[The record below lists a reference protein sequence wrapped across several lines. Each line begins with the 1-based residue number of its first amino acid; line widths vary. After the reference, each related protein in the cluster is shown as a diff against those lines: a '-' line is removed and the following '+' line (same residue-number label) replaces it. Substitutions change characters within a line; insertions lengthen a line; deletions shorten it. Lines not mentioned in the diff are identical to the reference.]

1 MIIKN
6 FIKAARLRTLPLS
19 ISGIILGGFLAMS
32 DGLFNGVIFSLA
44 LITTIGFQVISNFA
58 NDYGDGVKGT
68 DAIRIGE
75 ERMVSSGK
83 ISPMQ
88 MKKAIM
94 ISVILTIIFALF
106 LIYESFGLSNFG
118 YSVLFFILGIV
129 SVVAAIKYTVG
140 NLAYGYSGFG
150 DVFVFLFFGL
160 LSVLGSYFLF
170 TKEIYFLLA
179 LPAISIGLLSTAVLN
194 LNNMRDYQNDK
205 ISAYQTLFTCMLTIS
220 KLGAP
225 IAPFYMDRLYL
236 DLIQHT
242 GKEAFKSVNLADF
255 PKANT
260 VMIDKALESKM
271 ALAQMISSL
280 VLSLRATEKIK
291 VRQPLQKIM
300 IPVASA
306 EQKEEILAI
315 SDLIKHEVNIKEI
328 ELLEDASDILVKQI
342 KPNFKVLGPRF
353 GKDMRFVATAV
364 QNLDADA
371 IKEIE
376 KQGHLEVEI
385 NGKFST
391 LELSDVEITSQDIEG
406 WLVANQGAVT
416 VALDVTIT
424 ESLREEGIA
433 RELVN
438 RIQNLRKDSG
448 FELTDHIDVFLVHET
463 SMHKAIQTNLDYIK
477 VETLTH
483 TLHEVNQLD
492 EGIEID
498 FDDISTKL
506 FIKKHN

>member
-83 ISPMQ
+83 ISPKQ

-118 YSVLFFILGIV
+118 YSLLFFILGIV

-150 DVFVFLFFGL
+150 DIFVFLFFGL

-170 TKEIYFLLA
+170 TKEIYFLLT

-205 ISAYQTLFTCMLTIS
+205 KSKKNTIVVKIGLKAAKRYHYSLLLLSFISAVSYVVLTFTKTVQFIFLLAYIPLVIHALFV
-220 KLGAP
+220 
-225 IAPFYMDRLYL
+225 Y
-236 DLIQHT
+236 
-242 GKEAFKSVNLADF
+242 N
-255 PKANT
+255 N
-260 VMIDKALESKM
+260 
-271 ALAQMISSL
+271 
-280 VLSLRATEKIK
+280 
-291 VRQPLQKIM
+291 
-300 IPVASA
+300 
-306 EQKEEILAI
+306 KEEL
-315 SDLIKHEVNIKEI
+315 
-328 ELLEDASDILVKQI
+328 
-342 KPNFKVLGPRF
+342 R
-353 GKDMRFVATAV
+353 
-364 QNLDADA
+364 LDA
-371 IKEIE
+371 
-376 KQGHLEVEI
+376 
-385 NGKFST
+385 
-391 LELSDVEITSQDIEG
+391 ELKK
-406 WLVANQGAVT
+406 
-416 VALDVTIT
+416 VALSTFLFSV
-424 ESLREEGIA
+424 LLG
-433 RELVN
+433 LG
-438 RIQNLRKDSG
+438 Q
-448 FELTDHIDVFLVHET
+448 VF
-463 SMHKAIQTNLDYIK
+463 
-477 VETLTH
+477 
-483 TLHEVNQLD
+483 
-492 EGIEID
+492 
-498 FDDISTKL
+498 
-506 FIKKHN
+506 